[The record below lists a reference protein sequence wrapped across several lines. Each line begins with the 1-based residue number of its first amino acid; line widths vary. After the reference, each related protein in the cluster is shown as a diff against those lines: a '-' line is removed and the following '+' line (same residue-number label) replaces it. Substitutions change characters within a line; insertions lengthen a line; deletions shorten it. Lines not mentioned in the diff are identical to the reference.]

1 MPAVLMTILIAAGA
15 PADVA
20 HHDAVREFFWELMT
34 MTRYGFAETEEA
46 AFIVVSNGQLSF
58 VRWSSAELP
67 HQARWQGPFPKGTIA
82 IVHTHPN
89 WIPSPSSVDVRT
101 AERSRVPV
109 YVITRHRI
117 SKTKGGKSEVVFE
130 GDWRSGQ
137 RVSAS
142 RSPHLVGSARLR
154 E

>member
-1 MPAVLMTILIAAGA
+1 MLAVVMTVLIETASF
-15 PADVA
+15 DVA
-20 HHDAVREFFWELMT
+20 HDSEVREFFWELMS

-46 AFIVVSNGQLSF
+46 AFIVVSDGRLSF

-89 WIPSPSSVDVRT
+89 WIPSPSSIDVRT
-101 AERSRVPV
+101 AQRSRVPV
-109 YVITRHRI
+109 YVITRNRI
-117 SKTKGGKSEVVFE
+117 SKTKDGKSEIVVD
-130 GDWRSGQ
+130 GDWRNRA

-142 RSPHLVGSARLR
+142 HSPHLAGSVRMR

>member
-1 MPAVLMTILIAAGA
+1 MLGVIVTILIEAVA

-20 HHDAVREFFWELMT
+20 HDAAVREFFWELMT

-46 AFIVVSNGQLSF
+46 AFIVVSNGSLSF
-58 VRWSSAELP
+58 VRWSSAEVP
-67 HQARWQGPFPKGTIA
+67 HQARWEGPFPEGTVA

-89 WIPSPSSVDVRT
+89 WIPSPSAVDVQT
-101 AERSRVPV
+101 AQRSRLPV

-117 SKTKGGKSEVVFE
+117 SKTKGGKSEIVFE
-130 GDWRSGQ
+130 GDWRNRE

-142 RSPHLVGSARLR
+142 RSPHLAASARMR

>member
-1 MPAVLMTILIAAGA
+1 MLAVVMTVLFEAAA
-15 PADVA
+15 TADVA
-20 HHDAVREFFWELMT
+20 HDSAVREFFWELMS

-46 AFIVVSNGQLSF
+46 AFIVVSDGRLSF
-58 VRWSSAELP
+58 VRWSSSELP

-89 WIPSPSSVDVRT
+89 WIPSPSTIDVRT
-101 AERSRVPV
+101 AQRSRVPV
-109 YVITRHRI
+109 YVITRNRI
-117 SKTKGGKSEVVFE
+117 SKTKDGKSEVVFE
-130 GDWRSGQ
+130 GDWRIRA

-142 RSPHLVGSARLR
+142 RSPHLAASARMR